1 MFQLLLFMFLLILL
15 LKIQLMD
22 FTVPQFKCFKMQEH
36 LHFHS
41 IVILRNIA
49 YFFKDKKI
57 EL

>member
-1 MFQLLLFMFLLILL
+1 MFLLILL